1 MSKRTRTFVGLI
13 VLMVASGC
21 SARHILRM
29 SNPEK
34 ASAVALFDAG
44 GTVGEDDDT
53 VIVLDEPARIAKV
66 AAFFEARAE
75 KWDRY
80 AGKANVH
87 RRYQISFRRGEEV
100 TDQFWIAG
108 NRLLLHTPSGA
119 YYTCELSD
127 AEIAELLEI
136 FRFTTNFKSSK

>member
-1 MSKRTRTFVGLI
+1 MFGGV
-13 VLMVASGC
+13 MVVMLASSC

-44 GTVGEDDDT
+44 ETTGEEDDT
-53 VIVLDEPARIAKV
+53 VIVLDEPARIARV

-80 AGKANVH
+80 AGKVNVK
-87 RRYQISFRRGEEV
+87 RRYQISFRRGEDV

-108 NRLLLHTPSGA
+108 TRLLLHTPSGV
-119 YYTCELSD
+119 YYRCDVSD
-127 AEIAELLEI
+127 AEVAELLEI